1 MTTTESP
8 ETKPPRKRLHFIL
21 REAWRIAKPYWFSD
35 EKWSALAL
43 LGLVLVLNLGT
54 VGLDVWFN
62 YWKNAFYNT
71 FQDHDQAG
79 FFYEIWAFFWFSMV
93 WITVGVSL
101 DFFTRWLQ
109 IRWRRWLTNY
119 YLMRWMSHRAYYR
132 LQLTGDTDNPDQ
144 RIAEDVR
151 LYIENTFDLTLTLIR
166 RVVSFFSFA
175 LILWSLSGPLTIGAV
190 TVPRAM
196 VWLTLIYA
204 AIGTVLAVKIGRP
217 LVGLNFDNQR
227 FEADFRYSL
236 VRLREYTESVAFYR
250 GEQREYEHF
259 GKRFADIFS
268 NRIAIMWR
276 TLKFNAFTSFV
287 GQATVIFPFLVQ
299 APRFFDKAEIQFG
312 DLIQTADAFN
322 KVYESL
328 SFIIDAYEQIA
339 RWESIVTRLVTF
351 DNRVEEIETGMDET
365 GKIAA
370 ARGGSGLEVDNFELD
385 LPGGQPLVA
394 NVAFKAAPD
403 NSLLITGPTGVGK
416 STVLRA
422 IAGLWPFG
430 RGRMR
435 LAEGTVF
442 FVPQKPY
449 LPLGTL
455 RHALA
460 YPDDGSKIPDDK
472 LKAALERVGLSR
484 LASELDV
491 TDLWSQRLSLG
502 EQQRIAFARVL
513 LAEPKVVF
521 LDEASSALDEASEA
535 LFYRML
541 REAPWRPTVVSV
553 GHRSTLRALHDHA
566 LDLTGLSR
574 FRAAASP
581 TTG

>member
-1 MTTTESP
+1 MTTTEGFEP
-8 ETKPPRKRLHFIL
+8 RPPHKRLHFVL
-21 REAWRIAKPYWFSD
+21 REAWRIGKSYWFSE
-35 EKWSALAL
+35 EKWSALGLLAL
-43 LGLVLVLNLGT
+43 VVALNLAT
-54 VGLDVWFN
+54 VGLDVWLS
-62 YWKNAFYNT
+62 YWRNDFYNT
-71 FQDHDQAG
+71 IQNFDEAG
-79 FFYEIWAFFWFSMV
+79 FFRQIWIFFVLAMTFIAV
-93 WITVGVSL
+93 AVSL
-101 DFFTRWLQ
+101 EFFQSWLQ
-109 IRWRRWLTNY
+109 IRWRRWLTNR
-119 YLMRWMSHRAYYR
+119 YLQRWLSHRAYYR

-151 LYIENTFDLTLTLIR
+151 MYIEYTFDLTLTLVR
-166 RVVSFFSFA
+166 RVVSLFSF
-175 LILWSLSGPLTIGAV
+175 LFILWSLSGPIAIGSI

-196 VWLTLIYA
+196 VWLTLVYA
-204 AIGTVLAVKIGRP
+204 IVATVVAVKIGRP
-217 LVGLNFDNQR
+217 LVGLNFDQQR

-259 GKRFADIFS
+259 GRRFADVFL

-276 TLKFNAFTSFV
+276 TLKLNSFRYSV
-287 GQATVIFPFLVQ
+287 AQAQVVFPFLVQ
-299 APRFFDKAEIQFG
+299 APRFFTKEIQLG
-312 DLIQTADAFN
+312 DLMQTSTAFDQ
-322 KVYESL
+322 VYSSL
-328 SFIIDAYEQIA
+328 SFIIDSYDSIA
-339 RWESIVTRLVTF
+339 RWQSIVTRLVTF
-351 DNRVEEIETGMDET
+351 ENRVEEIESGMDET
-365 GKIAA
+365 GEIAVV
-370 ARGGSGLEVDNFELD
+370 RGGNGLDVESLDLD

-394 NVAFKAAPD
+394 GVGFKAEPQS
-403 NSLLITGPTGVGK
+403 SLLITGPTGVGK

-460 YPDDGSKIPDDK
+460 YPEDGAKIPDET
-472 LKAALERVGLSR
+472 LKATLEKVGLSR

-502 EQQRIAFARVL
+502 EQQRIAFARVF

-535 LFYRML
+535 RFYRML
-541 REAPWRPTVVSV
+541 REAPWQPTIVSV
-553 GHRSTLRALHDHA
+553 GHRSTLKVLHEHT

-574 FRAAASP
+574 LRSAAPA
-581 TTG
+581 GG

>member
-1 MTTTESP
+1 MTTTESLAP
-8 ETKPPRKRLHFIL
+8 KPAPRRLRFVL
-21 REAWRIAKPYWFSD
+21 REAWRIGRSYWFS
-35 EKWSALAL
+35 EERWSALVLLAL
-43 LGLVLVLNLGT
+43 VVALNLAT
-54 VGLDVWFN
+54 VGIDVWLS
-62 YWKNAFYNT
+62 YWRNDFYNT
-71 FQDHDQAG
+71 IQNFDEAG
-79 FFYEIWAFFWFSMV
+79 FFRQV
-93 WITVGVSL
+93 WIFFALAMTFIAVAVSL
-101 DFFTRWLQ
+101 EFFQSWLQ
-109 IRWRRWLTNY
+109 IRWRRWLTNR
-119 YLMRWMSHRAYYR
+119 YLQRWLSHRAYYR

-151 LYIENTFDLTLTLIR
+151 FYIEYTFDLTLTLVR
-166 RVVSFFSFA
+166 RVVSLFSF
-175 LILWSLSGPLTIGAV
+175 LFILWSLSGPIAIGSI

-196 VWLTLIYA
+196 VWLTLVYA
-204 AIGTVLAVKIGRP
+204 IVATVVAVKIGRP
-217 LVGLNFDNQR
+217 LVGLNFDQQR

-259 GKRFADIFS
+259 GRRFAEVFL

-276 TLKFNAFTSFV
+276 TLKLNSFRYSV
-287 GQATVIFPFLVQ
+287 SQAQVVFPFLVQ
-299 APRFFDKAEIQFG
+299 APRFFTKEIQLG
-312 DLIQTADAFN
+312 DLMQTSTAFDQ
-322 KVYESL
+322 VYSSL
-328 SFIIDAYEQIA
+328 SFIIDSYDSIA
-339 RWESIVTRLVTF
+339 RWQSIVARLVTF
-351 DNRVEEIETGMDET
+351 ENRVEEIESGMDET
-365 GKIAA
+365 GEIAI
-370 ARGGSGLEVDNFELD
+370 ARGSNGLEVDNLELD

-472 LKAALERVGLSR
+472 LKAALDRVGLSR

-491 TDLWSQRLSLG
+491 TDFWSQRLSLG

-574 FRAAASP
+574 LRTAASP